1 MSGKRAVV
9 AFGGNALV
17 RDRDHQSI
25 PDQYATVVATVP
37 AIVEMISQG
46 WDVVIIHGNGP
57 QVGYILRRSE
67 LALSEVSPVPLDY
80 AVADTQG
87 GIGYMFIT
95 ALNNE
100 LAARELGRPV
110 AAVLTQTVVHADDP
124 AFTRP
129 TKPVGSFF
137 DEESAKR
144 FAREL
149 GWSVASEGARG
160 WRRVVPSPAPQEIV
174 ELPTI
179 RSLLHDG
186 TVVVAAGGGG
196 IPVTRDPSGRLVG
209 LEAVIDK
216 DRAAAVMAAE
226 IDADLLVIPTGV
238 DRVAIGF
245 GTPDEAWLD
254 TLSPA
259 EAAEY
264 AAAGH
269 FGEGSMGPK
278 IEAVL
283 AFLKAR
289 PAAAGLIT
297 SPEQIT
303 AALARRS
310 GTWIEND
317 DPKNPKMEGRP

>member
-1 MSGKRAVV
+1 MSEKRAVI

-25 PDQYATVVATVP
+25 PDQYATVVATIP

-57 QVGYILRRSE
+57 QVGYIMRRSE
-67 LALSEVSPVPLDY
+67 LALSEVSTVPLDY
-80 AVADTQG
+80 VVADTQG

-100 LAARELGRPV
+100 LDSRKMKRPV
-110 AAVLTQTVVHADDP
+110 VAVLTRTVVDPGDP
-124 AFTRP
+124 AFTHP
-129 TKPVGSFF
+129 TKPVGSYL
-137 DEESAKR
+137 EEDVAR
-144 FAREL
+144 QFEREL
-149 GWSVASEGARG
+149 GWTTAREGSKG
-160 WRRVVPSPAPQEIV
+160 WRRTVPSPAPQEIV

-179 RSLLHDG
+179 RSLLEGG

-196 IPVTRDPSGRLVG
+196 IPVTRDASGFLVG
-209 LEAVIDK
+209 IEAVIDK
-216 DRAAAVMAAE
+216 DRAAALMAAE
-226 IDADLLVIPTGV
+226 LEADLLVIPTGV

-245 GTPDEAWLD
+245 GTPDETWLD

-259 EAAEY
+259 AAADY

-278 IEAVL
+278 IDAVL
-283 AFLKAR
+283 TFLRDR
-289 PAAAGLIT
+289 PTAAGLIT
-297 SPEQIT
+297 SPDSLTE
-303 AALARRS
+303 ALARRN

-317 DPKNPKMEGRP
+317 PSDPPTKDQT